1 MTVGMNPHLLLPI
14 FFCLCVAPSLTAQ
27 SAAPSAYTE
36 SFRKGPT
43 RILEAT
49 FEVRLTPQD
58 SVYRE
63 RIKDSQGADRYVFSI
78 VPKGPE
84 GDTKIR
90 SWQAILTDLHYPIY
104 DNILLATRV
113 PSDDPA
119 HDPKNGL
126 WRLEPGSFA
135 AIPVGAKRV
144 IKVDGFYVVLQVTA
158 YHFSPPD
165 SPYLDSMTVQVE
177 FRNTDPRQAEGPAK

>member
-1 MTVGMNPHLLLPI
+1 MTMRMKLCLLLPI
-14 FFCLCVAPSLTAQ
+14 FLCLYVAPPLPAQ

-84 GDTKIR
+84 GDTKIS
-90 SWQAILTDLHYPIY
+90 SWQAKLSDLHYPIY
-104 DNILLATRV
+104 DNVLLATRV

-119 HDPKNGL
+119 NDPKNGL

-135 AIPVGAKRV
+135 AVPVGAKRIV
-144 IKVDGFYVVLQVTA
+144 KVDGFYVVLQVTA

-177 FRNTDPRQAEGPAK
+177 FRNTDPRQAAGSAK